1 MELGALQVT
10 ASEDSEGAVDA
21 ATLKE
26 AGVVRFAGGKGSVQG
41 LVNNVEEMDANLRSP
56 LHETTVGTRS
66 KDRRDDSER
75 ALVTTWLSDSCRMQ
89 LTACTSIQDVLVFL
103 CSYVAS

>member
-10 ASEDSEGAVDA
+10 ASEDSEVAVDA

-41 LVNNVEEMDANLRSP
+41 LVNNVE
-56 LHETTVGTRS
+56 
-66 KDRRDDSER
+66 
-75 ALVTTWLSDSCRMQ
+75 
-89 LTACTSIQDVLVFL
+89 
-103 CSYVAS
+103 